1 MYVPALSQYDFFC
14 NWKAWHVRQL
24 QAPLLCLSLPLQA
37 RLQSGRFHPCPHS
50 KHGQSPADS
59 GSRRDNQDSLVLDA
73 MFCRGLET
81 LNRRLVNGL
90 LMLFCSL
97 GGE

>member
-1 MYVPALSQYDFFC
+1 MTSSAIGRRGMYVNCKHLYYVFRF
-14 NWKAWHVRQL
+14 L
-24 QAPLLCLSLPLQA
+24 LQA